1 MIGRTVSWTT
11 LVFQV
16 AMLASSSALPR
27 AKNPL
32 ALTSRLRPPARE
44 AAWATIAQC
53 PGGSSDPGPSA
64 Q

>member
-1 MIGRTVSWTT
+1 MGRTVSWTT
-11 LVFQV
+11 LVCQV
-16 AMLASSSALPR
+16 AMLASSSALLR

-32 ALTSRLRPPARE
+32 ALASRVSPPARE

-53 PGGSSDPGPSA
+53 PGGSSEPGPSA